1 MDGFGSALIRHGMPQ
16 IRCRGVMQPSGAP
29 VTFLGQ
35 GPSPLIQNSR
45 TVGGPLPP
53 VGPPVT
59 RRSSHPIVTPLVRC
73 LVRTPFR
80 ICRVGQKSKLMYS
93 DRYFEG

>member
-1 MDGFGSALIRHGMPQ
+1 MDGFGSALIRHVMPQ
-16 IRCRGVMQPSGAP
+16 IRCRGVMQPSEAP

-53 VGPPVT
+53 VGPP
-59 RRSSHPIVTPLVRC
+59 SLDAAATPSLRHWSV
-73 LVRTPFR
+73 V
-80 ICRVGQKSKLMYS
+80 
-93 DRYFEG
+93 